1 MRMRINS
8 IADERVKAA
17 DNIEREQGDKQRAH
31 HADIKSLKNEIEV
44 QHSRLRMCEADLAK
58 ITDKLK
64 KREIEVGY
72 EAQASCVCIYVL

>member
-1 MRMRINS
+1 M
-8 IADERVKAA
+8 KAA
-17 DNIEREQGDKQRAH
+17 DNIEREHGDKQRAH

-72 EAQASCVCIYVL
+72 EAQASCVCIYVV